1 MGLREGKISNKEL
14 AEWFGISANSFSK
27 NKEKKLEELKYFAEF
42 HIDNKNHVIIDK
54 VYNDVYNRQGKAN
67 YQKIKEKIDN
77 VWNKDGLDSC
87 KRVGEEIYK
96 DLIMEDE
103 DFKLKPSTVYNYT
116 REGRN
121 ELYGKPFVGG
131 GKIGSCIYLWCKKED
146 DGSYSMLSEEEK
158 KIKEDLQIKYFG
170 DTTEKQILVKAMIEA
185 GEISKEEAWSV
196 LEEMTNMKNGNFLLF
211 LGELQEKIG
220 CKVVRGTLVQRNQDA
235 LEINAFCE

>member
-54 VYNDVYNRQGKAN
+54 IYNDVYNRQGKAN

-121 ELYGKPFVGG
+121 ELYGKPFGAAG
-131 GKIGSCIYLWCKKED
+131 ERGSSIAVLCKKVKDDSED
-146 DGSYSMLSEEEK
+146 GYHIEPLTEK
-158 KIKEDLQIKYFG
+158 ETKIKDQLFTLYYGKDSQKAKLLIEMAKDGEFPKEELYDRIDEQTNLTSDEVWVRFLVDLRAKTGAEIVRA
-170 DTTEKQILVKAMIEA
+170 TLVKEN
-185 GEISKEEAWSV
+185 E
-196 LEEMTNMKNGNFLLF
+196 
-211 LGELQEKIG
+211 
-220 CKVVRGTLVQRNQDA
+220 
-235 LEINAFCE
+235 